1 MKKLAQRFC
10 FGGILAA
17 LVATVFL
24 SGCSKRP
31 TAQPQQP
38 GGNPAPAAQ
47 QQPSGQ
53 PGTPAAQAVP
63 SYPKRQAPPG
73 AAMSTAKNFYFVFDG
88 SGSMQGR
95 KIEEAKTAVKEML
108 KNIGDDVNL
117 GLWVFDRYGN
127 REVIALGAGN
137 KQKFIEAIDAVKADE
152 GTPLGSAIAN
162 GVEALAQQR
171 AKQLDYGE
179 YRLVVIT
186 DGEADWSDPVE
197 KGTKPAAVEQI
208 PIYTIGFHTGSG
220 HSLFKYS
227 VFYKSANSL
236 DELRKALEEVSA
248 ELDVF
253 DPQSFKK

>member
-10 FGGILAA
+10 FGGIMVALA
-17 LVATVFL
+17 ATVFL

-31 TAQPQQP
+31 TAQPQP
-38 GGNPAPAAQ
+38 GGNAAPAVQ
-47 QQPSGQ
+47 QQSGQ
-53 PGTPAAQAVP
+53 PGAPTAAAP
-63 SYPKRQAPPG
+63 SYPKRPAPAG

-88 SGSMQGR
+88 SGSMRGSR
-95 KIEEAKTAVKEML
+95 ITEAKTAVKEML

-117 GLWVFDRYGN
+117 GLWVFDKFGN
-127 REVIALGAGN
+127 REVLPLAAGN
-137 KQKFIEAIDAVKADE
+137 KLKFIQAIDDVRADE
-152 GTPLGSAIAN
+152 GTPLGSAIAH

-171 AKQLDYGE
+171 AKQLEYGE

-186 DGEADWSDPVE
+186 DGDADWDDPVE
-197 KGTKPAAVEQI
+197 KGTKPAATEQI
-208 PIYTIGFHTGSG
+208 PIYTIGFHTGSS

-236 DELRKALEEVSA
+236 DELRKALDEVSA